1 MAYAIMRCEKISA
14 KGNLASSIS
23 HAYRERET
31 LNADLDRTP
40 ENEIL
45 VRYDKEQTDNEIEL
59 ARTRKDNVIMYDMF
73 IGMSPE
79 WAKDV
84 SPAQVSEWKDKSMEW
99 LKEEF
104 GAENIKSAVLHQDE
118 QTPHIQAHV
127 IPRHEGKLNAK
138 HWTGGKQRCSELQ
151 DRYHAKVKELGLA
164 RGERGSKARH
174 EEVSKYYTRV
184 HEPIE
189 KKVKLTYPHP
199 EMTDRLKI
207 DDYGKKVA
215 VSVRDQMSEQIHELR
230 AKVKELQRPNFQN
243 ERKLYEEQSKKIKEL
258 SADLNHFK
266 KQAVFLKTQ
275 GDKMVKSKETAMQK
289 EINLWKDKAE
299 SMETA
304 VKLTLPQE
312 EQKKVIQKREE
323 LRREKV
329 RTKERSIGLER

>member
-45 VRYDKEQTDNEIEL
+45 VRYDKEQTDNEIES

-118 QTPHIQAHV
+118 QTPIFKPMSFLGMRVNSMPSTGQEESNAV
-127 IPRHEGKLNAK
+127 LNYKIA
-138 HWTGGKQRCSELQ
+138 TMQRSKNWGLQ
-151 DRYHAKVKELGLA
+151 GA
-164 RGERGSKARH
+164 S
-174 EEVSKYYTRV
+174 
-184 HEPIE
+184 
-189 KKVKLTYPHP
+189 
-199 EMTDRLKI
+199 
-207 DDYGKKVA
+207 VA
-215 VSVRDQMSEQIHELR
+215 VRHVMRKSANIIQGFMSL
-230 AKVKELQRPNFQN
+230 
-243 ERKLYEEQSKKIKEL
+243 
-258 SADLNHFK
+258 
-266 KQAVFLKTQ
+266 
-275 GDKMVKSKETAMQK
+275 
-289 EINLWKDKAE
+289 
-299 SMETA
+299 
-304 VKLTLPQE
+304 
-312 EQKKVIQKREE
+312 
-323 LRREKV
+323 
-329 RTKERSIGLER
+329 

>member
-1 MAYAIMRCEKISA
+1 M
-14 KGNLASSIS
+14 
-23 HAYRERET
+23 
-31 LNADLDRTP
+31 DRTP

-45 VRYDKEQTDNEIEL
+45 VRYDKEQTDNEIES

-99 LKEEF
+99 LKKEEF

-230 AKVKELQRPNFQN
+230 AKVKGCSVPTFKMSVNFM
-243 ERKLYEEQSKKIKEL
+243 RSK
-258 SADLNHFK
+258 AK
-266 KQAVFLKTQ
+266 K
-275 GDKMVKSKETAMQK
+275 
-289 EINLWKDKAE
+289 
-299 SMETA
+299 
-304 VKLTLPQE
+304 
-312 EQKKVIQKREE
+312 
-323 LRREKV
+323 
-329 RTKERSIGLER
+329 

>member
-45 VRYDKEQTDNEIEL
+45 VRYDKEQTDNEIES

-151 DRYHAKVKELGLA
+151 DANFL
-164 RGERGSKARH
+164 
-174 EEVSKYYTRV
+174 
-184 HEPIE
+184 
-189 KKVKLTYPHP
+189 KKIQNGVWQ
-199 EMTDRLKI
+199 
-207 DDYGKKVA
+207 V
-215 VSVRDQMSEQIHELR
+215 SEQIMMKGSEH
-230 AKVKELQRPNFQN
+230 
-243 ERKLYEEQSKKIKEL
+243 
-258 SADLNHFK
+258 K
-266 KQAVFLKTQ
+266 KQLL
-275 GDKMVKSKETAMQK
+275 
-289 EINLWKDKAE
+289 INYY
-299 SMETA
+299 
-304 VKLTLPQE
+304 
-312 EQKKVIQKREE
+312 REE
-323 LRREKV
+323 EKQI
-329 RTKERSIGLER
+329 TAPINEEEPEPELEEDITSEKKECCQICGAEKIEMKRKDGIPFMGCPNWKEHKKGA

>member
-45 VRYDKEQTDNEIEL
+45 VRYDKEQTDNEIES

-151 DRYHAKVKELGLA
+151 DRYHARSKNWGLQGA
-164 RGERGSKARH
+164 SVAIRARH

-189 KKVKLTYPHP
+189 KKK
-199 EMTDRLKI
+199 
-207 DDYGKKVA
+207 
-215 VSVRDQMSEQIHELR
+215 
-230 AKVKELQRPNFQN
+230 
-243 ERKLYEEQSKKIKEL
+243 
-258 SADLNHFK
+258 
-266 KQAVFLKTQ
+266 
-275 GDKMVKSKETAMQK
+275 
-289 EINLWKDKAE
+289 
-299 SMETA
+299 
-304 VKLTLPQE
+304 
-312 EQKKVIQKREE
+312 
-323 LRREKV
+323 
-329 RTKERSIGLER
+329 

>member
-1 MAYAIMRCEKISA
+1 M
-14 KGNLASSIS
+14 ASSIS

-45 VRYDKEQTDNEIEL
+45 VRYDKEQTDNEIES

-151 DRYHAKVKELGLA
+151 DRYHARSKNWGLQGA
-164 RGERGSKARH
+164 S
-174 EEVSKYYTRV
+174 
-184 HEPIE
+184 
-189 KKVKLTYPHP
+189 
-199 EMTDRLKI
+199 
-207 DDYGKKVA
+207 VA
-215 VSVRDQMSEQIHELR
+215 VRHVMRKSANIIQGFMSL
-230 AKVKELQRPNFQN
+230 
-243 ERKLYEEQSKKIKEL
+243 
-258 SADLNHFK
+258 
-266 KQAVFLKTQ
+266 
-275 GDKMVKSKETAMQK
+275 
-289 EINLWKDKAE
+289 
-299 SMETA
+299 
-304 VKLTLPQE
+304 
-312 EQKKVIQKREE
+312 
-323 LRREKV
+323 
-329 RTKERSIGLER
+329 

>member
-1 MAYAIMRCEKISA
+1 MLLCVVKISA

-45 VRYDKEQTDNEIEL
+45 VRYDKEQTDNEIES

-266 KQAVFLKTQ
+266 KQAVFKN
-275 GDKMVKSKETAMQK
+275 A
-289 EINLWKDKAE
+289 
-299 SMETA
+299 
-304 VKLTLPQE
+304 
-312 EQKKVIQKREE
+312 R
-323 LRREKV
+323 
-329 RTKERSIGLER
+329 

>member
-1 MAYAIMRCEKISA
+1 MLLCVVKKSLPRVTWRVPFHTLTE
-14 KGNLASSIS
+14 N
-23 HAYRERET
+23 ERHLT
-31 LNADLDRTP
+31 RIWIGHP

-45 VRYDKEQTDNEIEL
+45 VRYDKEQTDNEIES

-189 KKVKLTYPHP
+189 KKKVKLTYPHP

-243 ERKLYEEQSKKIKEL
+243 ERKLYEEQSKKNKRVKCR
-258 SADLNHFK
+258 FK
-266 KQAVFLKTQ
+266 PLQETSCI
-275 GDKMVKSKETAMQK
+275 SKNA
-289 EINLWKDKAE
+289 
-299 SMETA
+299 
-304 VKLTLPQE
+304 
-312 EQKKVIQKREE
+312 R
-323 LRREKV
+323 
-329 RTKERSIGLER
+329 